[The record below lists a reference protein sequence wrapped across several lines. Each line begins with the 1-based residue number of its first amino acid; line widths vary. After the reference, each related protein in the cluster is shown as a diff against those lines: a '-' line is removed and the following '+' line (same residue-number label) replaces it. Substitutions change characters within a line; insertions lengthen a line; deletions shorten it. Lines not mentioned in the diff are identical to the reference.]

1 VVLTSHALYG
11 EGTAK
16 ARAWRDDMP
25 GYVWT
30 QGWLVMLARLGNYLR
45 RHRSGAKRQ
54 ALKSLRDHVGKRIA
68 MTDYPAFRELGYDC
82 GSGPTESLCGTLT
95 KLEGFRDAM
104 G

>member
-1 VVLTSHALYG
+1 LLVLFHNFHPFCPAAGVHEAPVAIFTAISNHGTGLYSPHVIP
-11 EGTAK
+11 AK
-16 ARAWRDDMP
+16 A
-25 GYVWT
+25 GI
-30 QGWLVMLARLGNYLR
+30 
-45 RHRSGAKRQ
+45 Q
-54 ALKSLRDHVGKRIA
+54 ALKSLRDYVGKRIA